1 MNYAWKQPSGVFLL
15 LVWRCSLWFIVWF
28 LTISWNCIATRFA
41 IEFKQK
47 FTCFR
52 INELWHVRA
61 DLCDEID
68 KKKGCIIINLS
79 LSVSGNNCFVLG
91 YSMPIFDC
99 IGEEKWNYYHK
110 VTLDE
115 GIINIMCLCLR
126 CCGWWHVKGDP
137 WNHNQGVLDVCE
149 QIDARDVFKHVFHSE
164 LAKAVVGF
172 FNMNFQPFL
181 V

>member
-1 MNYAWKQPSGVFLL
+1 MNYAWKQPPRVFLL
-15 LVWRCSLWFIVWF
+15 LVWRCSLWFIVRF
-28 LTISWNCIATRFA
+28 LTISWNCLATRFA

-52 INELWHVRA
+52 INQLWHARA
-61 DLCDEID
+61 DVCDEID
-68 KKKGCIIINLS
+68 KKKGMYHNKLS
-79 LSVSGNNCFVLG
+79 LWVSGNNCFLLG
-91 YSMPIFDC
+91 YSMPIFHC

-110 VTLDE
+110 VTLDQ
-115 GIINIMCLCLR
+115 GIVRITCLCLR
-126 CCGWWHVKGDP
+126 CCGWWHVEGDP

-149 QIDARDVFKHVFHSE
+149 QIDARDVLKHAFHFE